1 VNASSLYLRL
11 AGGIWGGKLGILIR
25 RCAVSGL
32 LAGAAVAALG
42 QVVPTLPTTQ
52 EGQEARENCLGLL
65 AVLPVMK
72 HPKMQELAESSALYK
87 AGGNGLAVDAVA
99 SLSRE
104 GNADA
109 LFTLGMMFESEYC
122 FGAGRDPQT
131 SQLLYREAAT
141 RGSAEAKARV
151 RP

>member
-1 VNASSLYLRL
+1 M
-11 AGGIWGGKLGILIR
+11 GILTR
-25 RCAVSGL
+25 RCAVAGL
-32 LAGAAVAALG
+32 LTSAAVASLG
-42 QVVPTLPTTQ
+42 QIVPTLPTIE
-52 EGQEARENCLGLL
+52 EGQEARENCLGLM

-72 HPKMQELAESSALYK
+72 HPKMQELAESPALYK
-87 AGGNGLAVDAVA
+87 SGGNTLAVNAVA
-99 SLSRE
+99 SLARE

-122 FGAGRDPQT
+122 FGSGRNLQT

-141 RGSAEAKARV
+141 RGSAEARARV

>member
-1 VNASSLYLRL
+1 MDS
-11 AGGIWGGKLGILIR
+11 LIR
-25 RCAVSGL
+25 CCAVAGL
-32 LAGAAVAALG
+32 LASTALAAFG
-42 QVVPTLPTTQ
+42 QVVPKLPTIE
-52 EGQEARENCLGLL
+52 EGQEARENCLGLM

-72 HPKMQELAESSALYK
+72 HPKMQELAESPALYK
-87 AGGNGLAVDAVA
+87 SGGNALAVNAVA
-99 SLSRE
+99 SLARE

-122 FGAGRDPQT
+122 FGPGRNLQT
-131 SQLLYREAAT
+131 SQLLYREAAS

>member
-1 VNASSLYLRL
+1 MMDSLI
-11 AGGIWGGKLGILIR
+11 G
-25 RCAVSGL
+25 RCAVAVL
-32 LAGAAVAALG
+32 LAGAAVSALG
-42 QVVPTLPTTQ
+42 QLVPKLPTIE
-52 EGQEARENCLGLL
+52 EGQEARENCLGLM

-72 HPKMQELAESSALYK
+72 HPKMQELAELPALYES
-87 AGGNGLAVDAVA
+87 GGNALAINAVA
-99 SLSRE
+99 SLARE

-122 FGAGRDPQT
+122 FGAGRDLQT
-131 SQLLYREAAT
+131 SQLLYRKAAA

>member
-1 VNASSLYLRL
+1 MDSLT
-11 AGGIWGGKLGILIR
+11 G
-25 RCAVSGL
+25 RCVVAGL

-42 QVVPTLPTTQ
+42 QVVPQLPTIE
-52 EGQEARENCLGLL
+52 EGQQARENCLGLM

-72 HPKMQELAESSALYK
+72 HPKMQELADSPALYK
-87 AGGNGLAVDAVA
+87 SGGNALAVNAVA
-99 SLSRE
+99 SLARE

-122 FGAGRDPQT
+122 FGANRDLQT

-141 RGSAEAKARV
+141 RGSSEAKARV

>member
-1 VNASSLYLRL
+1 MDSLI
-11 AGGIWGGKLGILIR
+11 G
-25 RCAVSGL
+25 RCAVAVL
-32 LAGAAVAALG
+32 LATAAVAALG
-42 QVVPTLPTTQ
+42 QVVPKLPTIE
-52 EGQEARENCLGLL
+52 EGQEARENCLGLM

-72 HPKMQELAESSALYK
+72 HPKMQKLAELPALYES
-87 AGGNGLAVDAVA
+87 GGNTLAINTVA
-99 SLSRE
+99 SLARE

-122 FGAGRDPQT
+122 FGACRDLQT

-141 RGSAEAKARV
+141 RGSAEAKARL